1 MGDFSVQFLQSS
13 RQPSHVIVGESMVKE
28 NELAPLARVQP
39 NFYPTALQPNWISEG
54 RLPVTPSLPRD
65 FIDAKKR

>member
-1 MGDFSVQFLQSS
+1 
-13 RQPSHVIVGESMVKE
+13 MVTE

-65 FIDAKKR
+65 FIDAKKRTHHVNWASYVQHGRRELY